1 MDYNM
6 DQSKQCI
13 SDAIII
19 TEIGFNICFFILNSV
34 MALKKKT
41 TVVIYLLF
49 KQDETSWPH
58 WITQ

>member
-6 DQSKQCI
+6 DQTKQCI

-19 TEIGFNICFFILNSV
+19 TEIEFDICFFILNSV
-34 MALKKKT
+34 MALKKT

-49 KQDETSWPH
+49 RQDRTS
-58 WITQ
+58 